1 MPLSLINPGENPQDA
16 SRSGQFSDAK
26 TTACGWDDDA
36 TLGIM
41 DGVFHRSRLQSEV
54 FCALGLWADN
64 ASLRV
69 QGSPRS
75 NVEGLGLRVVSL
87 PACGF

>member
-41 DGVFHRSRLQSEV
+41 DGVLIIGRGCKAKFSVL
-54 FCALGLWADN
+54 LGF
-64 ASLRV
+64 
-69 QGSPRS
+69 
-75 NVEGLGLRVVSL
+75 GLIMLL
-87 PACGF
+87 